1 MAKKQSKKTETKY
14 QGNDPLIASMCN
26 AIPADMDMLESVEEF
41 IAYALRMVLER
52 ESLDTDL
59 RIDKYGD
66 RVTAS
71 FTQSIPHYDGS
82 GTIEVEV
89 KLAVTHAGVKAEFD
103 AETYHGGGWYT
114 ENDLTIDT
122 FGGLRDVILR
132 RCHEALVG
140 AWEETA
146 KDVQENIKYLK
157 NKLATGK
164 FDE

>member
-26 AIPADMDMLESVEEF
+26 AIPADGAMPDSAEDF
-41 IAYALRMVLER
+41 IAYALKMVLER
-52 ESLDTDL
+52 EGLDTDL
-59 RIDKYGD
+59 RIDKHFDHVSAY
-66 RVTAS
+66 
-71 FTQSIPHYDGS
+71 FTHSIPHYDGS

-89 KLAVTHAGVKAEFD
+89 TLTVNHAGVKAEFE
-103 AETYHGGGWYT
+103 AETFHGGGCYP
-114 ENDLTIDT
+114 ENSLTIDT
-122 FGGLRDVILR
+122 FEGLRDVILR

-140 AWEETA
+140 AWEETV

-157 NKLATGK
+157 NKLSTGK

>member
-26 AIPADMDMLESVEEF
+26 AIPAGMDMPDSTEDF
-41 IAYALRMVLER
+41 IACALKMVLER
-52 ESLDTDL
+52 EGLDTDL
-59 RIDKYGD
+59 RIEKYGD
-66 RVTAS
+66 CVTAR
-71 FTQSIPHYDGS
+71 FTHSILHYDGS
-82 GTIEVEV
+82 GAIEVGV
-89 KLAVTHAGVKAEFD
+89 NLTVTHAGVEAEFE
-103 AETYHGGGWYT
+103 AETYHGGGCYAG
-114 ENDLTIDT
+114 NNLAIAT
-122 FGGLRDVILR
+122 FDGLRDVILR

-157 NKLATGK
+157 NKLSTGK

>member
-26 AIPADMDMLESVEEF
+26 AIPADGAMPDSAEDF

-52 ESLDTDL
+52 EGLDTDL
-59 RIDKYGD
+59 RIDKHFD
-66 RVTAS
+66 HVTAY
-71 FTQSIPHYDGS
+71 FTHSILHYDGS

-89 KLAVTHAGVKAEFD
+89 TLTVNHAGVKAEFE
-103 AETYHGGGWYT
+103 AETFHGGGCYP
-114 ENDLTIDT
+114 ENNLTIDT
-122 FGGLRDVILR
+122 FDGLRDVILR

-140 AWEETA
+140 AWEETV

-157 NKLATGK
+157 NKLSTGK

>member
-26 AIPADMDMLESVEEF
+26 AIPAGMGMPDSAEDF
-41 IAYALRMVLER
+41 IASALKMVLVR
-52 ESLDTDL
+52 EGLDADL
-59 RIDKYGD
+59 CIDKYGD
-66 RVTAS
+66 HVTAT
-71 FTQSIPHYDGS
+71 FTHSILHYDGS
-82 GTIEVEV
+82 GTVNVEV
-89 KLAVTHAGVKAEFD
+89 KLTVNRAGVKVEFE
-103 AETYHGGGWYT
+103 AETYHGGGCYA
-114 ENDLTIDT
+114 ENNLTIDT
-122 FGGLRDVILR
+122 FDSLRDVILR

-164 FDE
+164 FDD